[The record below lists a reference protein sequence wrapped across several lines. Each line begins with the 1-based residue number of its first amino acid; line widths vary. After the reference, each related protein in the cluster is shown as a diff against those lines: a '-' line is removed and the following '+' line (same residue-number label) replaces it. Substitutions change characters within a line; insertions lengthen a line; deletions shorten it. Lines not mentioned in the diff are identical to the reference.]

1 MLMGVFEDQLR
12 QPTLVAAKANMTL
25 TRALGFNAVRITALW
40 TPGQT
45 APPARELA
53 ALRNVAGAAQLN
65 GIRVFVGVQNFG
77 SATTPLTDEHQ
88 SQFARYA
95 AAIARS
101 VPYFRTFLV
110 GNEPNLN
117 RFWMPQYNLDGTDA
131 AAPAYLAL
139 LMRTYDAL
147 KAVSRRVTVIGG
159 VLAPRGQDVYPSERH
174 THSPVTFI
182 RDMGL
187 AYVESGRTA
196 PFMDAFA
203 IHPYQDNSSQPPT
216 FRRAA
221 DRRIRLNDYDKLV
234 RVLGQAFDG
243 TRQPGSK
250 IPIYYTEWA
259 AEAQIPASKV
269 RLYTGIEPITTRPVS
284 DATHA
289 AYYRQALQV
298 AYCQP
303 TVQGIFLLHIWDE
316 RDRNRWQSGLY
327 YVDRRPRVTAGAV
340 RRSIQEAR
348 RGVLARCSNLALP
361 VRLSTRFPSA
371 QQLVRA
377 KQLSFRLLCNYD
389 CAYTARVERMPKRT
403 PVLTATGQAIGR
415 KLTTVRFRRQPLQA
429 GTYRIALTV
438 VAAVNPGPENSR
450 VSVRFRIPETKEA
463 PKPARPPR

>member
-1 MLMGVFEDQLR
+1 MLTGVFEDQLR
-12 QPTLVAAKANMTL
+12 QPSLVAARANMTL
-25 TRALGFNAVRITALW
+25 VRALGFNAVRVTALW
-40 TPGQT
+40 SPGET
-45 APPARELA
+45 APPARELT

-88 SQFARYA
+88 AEFSRYA

-117 RFWMPQYNLDGTDA
+117 RFWMPQYNPDGSNA

-139 LMRTYDAL
+139 LTRTYDAL
-147 KAVSRRVTVIGG
+147 KAVSRRITVLGG
-159 VLAPRGQDVYPSERH
+159 ALAPRGQDVYPSPRH

-187 AYVESGRTA
+187 AYRQSGRTA

-216 FRRAA
+216 YRRPG

-234 RVLGQAFDG
+234 RVLGDAFDG
-243 TRQPGSK
+243 TAQRGST
-250 IPIYYTEWA
+250 IPIYYTEWG

-269 RLYTGIEPITTRPVS
+269 RLYTGIEPSTTRPVS
-284 DATHA
+284 DTTHA

-303 TVQGIFLLHIWDE
+303 TVRGMFLLHIWDE

-327 YVDRRPRVTAGAV
+327 YADRRPRATARGVA
-340 RRSIQEAR
+340 RAIQESR
-348 RGVLARCSNLALP
+348 RGVLARCPGLELP
-361 VRLSTRFPSA
+361 IRLSTRFPTA
-371 QQLVRA
+371 QLMARA
-377 KQLSFRLLCNYD
+377 EQLSFRLFCNLD
-389 CAYTARVERMPKRT
+389 CSYTARVKRMPRRT
-403 PVLTATGQAIGR
+403 AVLTVTGRAIGR
-415 KLTTVRFRRQPLQA
+415 KLTTARFPRRALPA
-429 GTYRIALTV
+429 GTYWIALSVT
-438 VAAVNPGPENSR
+438 AAVNPGRPSSR
-450 VSVRFRIPETKEA
+450 VSVRFRVAKKGGQ
-463 PKPARPPR
+463 KPDAPPR

>member
-12 QPTLVAAKANMTL
+12 QPTLVAARANMTL

-40 TPGQT
+40 SPGQT
-45 APPARELA
+45 APPARELT

-77 SATTPLTDEHQ
+77 SATTPLSEEHR
-88 SQFARYA
+88 SQFSQYA

-101 VPYFRTFLV
+101 IPYFRTFIV

-117 RFWMPQYNLDGTDA
+117 RFWMPQYNPDGTDA

-139 LMRTYDAL
+139 LTATYDAL
-147 KAVSRRVTVIGG
+147 KRVSSRITVIGG

-187 AYVESGRTA
+187 AYRASGRTA

-203 IHPYQDNSSQPPT
+203 MHPYQDNSSQPPT
-216 FRRAA
+216 YRRAA

-243 TRQPGSK
+243 TPQRGST
-250 IPIYYTEWA
+250 IPIYYTEWG
-259 AEAQIPASKV
+259 AEAMIPASKV
-269 RLYTGIEPITTRPVS
+269 RLYTGIEPSTTRPVP

-303 TVQGIFLLHIWDE
+303 TLRGIFLLHIWDE
-316 RDRNRWQSGLY
+316 LDRNRWQSGLY
-327 YVDRRPRVTAGAV
+327 YADRTPRVTARTV
-340 RRSIQEAR
+340 RRSIDEAR
-348 RGVLARCSNLALP
+348 RGVLARCPNLALP
-361 VRLSTRFPSA
+361 VRLSTRFASA
-371 QQLVRA
+371 QQMARA
-377 KQLSFRLLCNYD
+377 KQLSFRLFCNFD
-389 CAYTARVERMPKRT
+389 CAYTAYVERMPKRT
-403 PVLTATGQAIGR
+403 PVLTATGRAIAR
-415 KLTTVRFRRQPLQA
+415 KLTTVTFRRQQLAP

-438 VAAVNPGPENSR
+438 VAAVNPGPVNSR
-450 VSVRFRIPETKEA
+450 VSVRFAIPKTKEA
-463 PKPARPPR
+463 SKPARPPR